1 MSSFIQVVTDSDVAP
16 VSLTEALR
24 HVRAL
29 ESDIDMVWT
38 YLNAATAA
46 VEDYTGRSLTSKT
59 FRLSASEWPE
69 ARLFELR
76 RSPLVSITSV
86 KYYAQD
92 ATALTTMSSSAYRAV
107 MGRLPGLVE
116 FLPDTDLVA
125 LETRSDAVQ
134 VDFVAGHGL
143 KAYAIPAQLRL
154 AVLMLTHHWFDER
167 RVIADKASAEIP
179 FSLRH
184 LLRAYRVDAQLSIP

>member
-1 MSSFIQVVTDSDVAP
+1 MSSFIQLVTDSDVAP
-16 VSLTEALR
+16 VALTDALR
-24 HVRAL
+24 HLRAL
-29 ESDIDMVWT
+29 ESDVDMVWT

-59 FRLSASEWPE
+59 FRLNAAEWPE

-86 KYYAQD
+86 KYYAED
-92 ATALTTMSSSAYRAV
+92 DTVLTTMSSAAYRAIA
-107 MGRLPGLVE
+107 GRLPGLVE

-125 LETRSDAVQ
+125 LEPRSDAVQ

-167 RVIADKASAEIP
+167 RVMTDKAATEIP
-179 FSLRH
+179 FSLQH
-184 LLRAYRVDAQLSIP
+184 LLRAFRVDAQLSIP